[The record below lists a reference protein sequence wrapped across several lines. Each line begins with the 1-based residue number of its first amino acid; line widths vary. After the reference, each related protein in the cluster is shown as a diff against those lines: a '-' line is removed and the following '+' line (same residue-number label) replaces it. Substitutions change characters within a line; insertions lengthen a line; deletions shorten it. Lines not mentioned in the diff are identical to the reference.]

1 MTMRFWEI
9 LKGQA
14 RLRED
19 KVTGAPNVETLPEYS
34 YVKLIRPF
42 GSLPEGAEGTIVM
55 IYPKTHTYM
64 VEFFAPTRA
73 LETVDMNMVA
83 PSANGAHAAVFTA
96 KKRLMRLTWCIGATK
111 TT

>member
-1 MTMRFWEI
+1 MTNP
-9 LKGQA
+9 
-14 RLRED
+14 
-19 KVTGAPNVETLPEYS
+19 PNNRINALPHLETLPEYS

-83 PSANGAHAAVFTA
+83 PSANG
-96 KKRLMRLTWCIGATK
+96 
-111 TT
+111 